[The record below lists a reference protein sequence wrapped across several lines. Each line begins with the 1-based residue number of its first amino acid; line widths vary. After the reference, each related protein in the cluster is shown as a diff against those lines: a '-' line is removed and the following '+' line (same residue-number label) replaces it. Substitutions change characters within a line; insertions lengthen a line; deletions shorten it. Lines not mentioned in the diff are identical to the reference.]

1 MKKSMKILSLVLV
14 LVMAVLSLAS
24 CSKYNAL
31 KSAFEKK
38 DYVENT
44 DLEGTTKKVQEELEK
59 DNLAVNLHLMTKK
72 GSLTSALIIE
82 FKSTEDMKKAYD
94 DSATIRGFIE
104 DVSSNEDAK
113 EFQKALE
120 DTGYAKGNCLI
131 LPIALSLTPAKDI
144 AEIKD
149 IVKSVK

>member
-1 MKKSMKILSLVLV
+1 MKKSLKVLSLVLV
-14 LVMAVLSLAS
+14 LVMAVLSLTS

-31 KSAFEKK
+31 KSAFEKEG
-38 DYVENT
+38 YEENT
-44 DLEGTTKKVQEELEK
+44 DLESMSQSIKEEMEK
-59 DNLAVNLHLMTKK
+59 DDLAVNLHLLTKK
-72 GSLTSALIIE
+72 GTLSSALIVE

-120 DTGYAKGNCLI
+120 DTGYAKGNCLV
-131 LPIALSLTPAKDI
+131 LPLTLTRAK
-144 AEIKD
+144 EIRD

>member
-31 KSAFEKK
+31 KSAFEKEG
-38 DYVENT
+38 YEENT
-44 DLEGTTKKVQEELEK
+44 DLESMSKSIKEEMEK
-59 DNLAVNLHLMTKK
+59 DDLAVNLHLLTKK
-72 GSLTSALIIE
+72 GTLASALIVE

-104 DVSSNEDAK
+104 DISSNEDAK

-120 DTGYAKGNCLI
+120 DTGYAKGNCLV
-131 LPIALSLTPAKDI
+131 LPLTIARAK
-144 AEIKD
+144 EIKD

>member
-44 DLEGTTKKVQEELEK
+44 DLEGTTKKVQE

-94 DSATIRGFIE
+94 DSETIKGLVKDI
-104 DVSSNEDAK
+104 SSNEDAK

>member
-31 KSAFEKK
+31 KSAFEKEG
-38 DYVENT
+38 YEENT
-44 DLEGTTKKVQEELEK
+44 DLESMSKSIKEEMEK
-59 DNLAVNLHLMTKK
+59 DDLAVNLHLLTKK
-72 GSLTSALIIE
+72 GTLASALIVE

-120 DTGYAKGNCLI
+120 DTGYAKGNCLV
-131 LPIALSLTPAKDI
+131 LPLTIARAK
-144 AEIKD
+144 EIKD